1 MACAAAAST
10 AYAARAAARLA
21 RVAVR
26 RMRGASTATCASSVI
41 GTRAPNVD
49 SIRAT
54 ATTWPSSPPP
64 SAPRIYT
71 STLTARSAQHA
82 AARPSMATT
91 QSTRS
96 FSSVISQFVGEKG
109 NAAVQVVTR
118 NAHVDDIKTFLARSG
133 LGDVGVT
140 RIARPR
146 SKAEVVAAKGGEEGE
161 VALFVDDTIGEHLDE
176 EMRAAVG
183 VVRFLFVVVIVID

>member
-1 MACAAAAST
+1 MCLLCDRHSCAEC
-10 AYAARAAARLA
+10 RFHQGDGHD
-21 RVAVR
+21 VAVL
-26 RMRGASTATCASSVI
+26 AAT
-41 GTRAPNVD
+41 
-49 SIRAT
+49 
-54 ATTWPSSPPP
+54 
-64 SAPRIYT
+64 
-71 STLTARSAQHA
+71 L
-82 AARPSMATT
+82 RPSHLYVDFDRTLC
-91 QSTRS
+91 STRGGS
-96 FSSVISQFVGEKG
+96 PLNGHHSIDEELLSVISQFVGEKG

-146 SKAEVVAAKGGEEGE
+146 SKAEVVAAKGGEGGE

-183 VVRFLFVVVIVID
+183 VVRFLFVRSL